1 MGTVTASGS
10 SKLFDSDAAAR
21 EAVRAALSGLADR
34 QPSVGFLFASPAHD
48 IGRAL
53 RAAREA
59 SGANVI
65 GCSTAGEITER
76 GLTHGGL
83 ALLLVASDTIAAHAG
98 FSLGLR
104 SDARSVA
111 DRLDH
116 GLREAGE
123 VAAAAGRTHLTSV
136 VLTDGLAGTGER
148 LVDDLH
154 ERAAAGAQIVGGAA
168 GDEGK
173 FQSTVVGA
181 DARAARDAAA
191 ALHVFD
197 TTRWGVGVNHGL
209 RPTTERMRVTR
220 ATGNVVHEL
229 DGRPAFSAYQE
240 HAATRGVDLA
250 PQRASAY
257 LIGNELGVHSFDK
270 IERVRAPLSAQSDGS
285 LSCAAEIPTG
295 SMVSILD
302 GEPDSMIHAARAAA
316 TEAKRSLGERRAAGV
331 LLFDCVCRGM
341 ILKAK
346 FQRELEAV
354 RSTFGTVPVAG
365 FLTYGEIARYGG
377 RRDGWHNATAVV
389 VAIPA

>member
-21 EAVRAALSGLADR
+21 EAVRAALQGLDGR

-48 IGRAL
+48 LGRAL

-59 SGANVI
+59 SRANII

-104 SDARSVA
+104 NNARSVA

-116 GLREAGE
+116 GLTAAGK
-123 VAAAAGRTHLTSV
+123 VAAADGRPHLTSV

-148 LVDDLH
+148 LIDDLH
-154 ERAAAGAQIVGGAA
+154 GRAKTGAQIVGGAA

-173 FQSTVVGA
+173 FLRTIVGA
-181 DARAARDAAA
+181 DAQTARDAAA

-197 TTRWGVGVNHGL
+197 TTRWGVGVDHGL
-209 RPTTERMRVTR
+209 RPTSERMRVTR

-270 IERVRAPLSAQSDGS
+270 IERVRAPLSAGSDGS
-285 LSCAAEIPTG
+285 LSCAAEIPVG

-316 TEAKRSLGERRAAGV
+316 TEAKQNLGERHAAGV

-341 ILKAK
+341 ILKGK
-346 FQRELEAV
+346 FQREIEAV
-354 RSTFGTVPVAG
+354 RSTFGDVPVAG
-365 FLTYGEIARYGG
+365 FLTYGEIARYRG
-377 RRDGWHNATAVV
+377 RSDGWHNATAVV

>member
-21 EAVRAALSGLADR
+21 EAVRAALQGLGGR

-48 IGRAL
+48 LGRAL

-59 SGANVI
+59 SRASVI

-83 ALLLVASDTIAAHAG
+83 ALLLVASDTITAHAG

-116 GLREAGE
+116 GLAEAGK
-123 VAAAAGRTHLTSV
+123 AAANDGRPHLTSV
-136 VLTDGLAGTGER
+136 VLADGLAGTGER

-154 ERAAAGAQIVGGAA
+154 GRAVKGAQIVGGAA

-181 DARAARDAAA
+181 DTQAARDAVA

-197 TTRWGVGVNHGL
+197 ATRWGVGVNHGL
-209 RPTTERMRVTR
+209 RPTTARMRVTR

-250 PQRASAY
+250 RERASPY

-270 IERVRAPLSAQSDGS
+270 IERVRAPLRAGSDGS

-302 GEPDSMIHAARAAA
+302 GDPDSMIHAARAAA
-316 TEAKRSLGERRAAGV
+316 TEAKHSLGERRAAGV

-341 ILKAK
+341 ILKSK

-354 RSTFGTVPVAG
+354 RSTFGDVPVAG
-365 FLTYGEIARYGG
+365 FLTYGEIARYRR